1 MSNHYHTLAQLLAH
15 NHNVIA
21 AWFDPQTDPA
31 TLHVVLDRH
40 QPAVP
45 KSIPHALQDVP
56 LMLHTH
62 EPIKPLITYDLQPAA
77 SNPHQACQN
86 EPIDLGTQIQPSL
99 ANWLGTAGA
108 PVKWLDENEEPH
120 WGILSNW
127 HVMAARHEKIGRPQH
142 QPTADGGAMARLA
155 KWSHPYPNK
164 QNLIDAAVAD
174 ALMGKLH
181 SISPKILGIGTP
193 GPTPITAS
201 LGLAVVK
208 SGRTTG
214 VTAATCIATGAAVRV
229 QYDGFT
235 ANFVD
240 QDIYQNNQT
249 PFSAPGDSGSL
260 IVDQAEKRPC
270 SLLFAGSAQITVG
283 NPIRHVVDAFDL
295 VFPFLN

>member
-1 MSNHYHTLAQLLAH
+1 MSNNFHSLAQLLAL
-15 NHNVIA
+15 NDNIIA
-21 AWFDPQTDPA
+21 AWFDPQTEPA
-31 TLHVVLDRH
+31 TLRVMLSRTNR
-40 QPAVP
+40 Q
-45 KSIPHALQDVP
+45 IPTKIPVELQDIP
-56 LMLHTH
+56 LQIHTS
-62 EPIKPLITYDLQPAA
+62 EPIKPLIIYNTATDARHP
-77 SNPHQACQN
+77 NQACQN

-108 PVKWLDENEEPH
+108 PVKWLDANEKPH

-127 HVMAARHEKIGRPQH
+127 HVMAAGHEKIDRPQH
-142 QPTADGGAMARLA
+142 QPTTAGGAIARLS
-155 KWSHPYPNK
+155 KWSGPKPDK

-181 SISPKILGIGTP
+181 TISPKILRIGEP
-193 GPTPITAS
+193 HPTPISAS

-229 QYDGFT
+229 QYDDFQ
-235 ANFVD
+235 ASFVD
-240 QDIYQNNQT
+240 QDIYQNKQA

-260 IVDQAEKRPC
+260 ILGRDGLRPC

-283 NPIRHVVDAFDL
+283 NPIRHVVDAFNL

>member
-1 MSNHYHTLAQLLAH
+1 MPNQFETLAELLKQ
-15 NHNVIA
+15 NDQVIA
-21 AWFDPQTDPA
+21 AWFDPQTEPA
-31 TLHVVLDRH
+31 TLRVLLSKEHR
-40 QPAVP
+40 Q
-45 KSIPHALQDVP
+45 IPRNIPQALQDVP
-56 LMLHTH
+56 LQIHTS
-62 EPIKPLITYDLQPAA
+62 EPIKPLITYDATPN
-77 SNPHQACQN
+77 SKHPHQACQN

-108 PVKWLDENEEPH
+108 PVKWLDKNEEPH

-127 HVMAARHEKIGRPQH
+127 HVMAAGHERIDRTIH
-142 QPTADGGAMARLA
+142 QPTAAGGPMARLA
-155 KWSHPYPNK
+155 KWSGPKPDK

-181 SISPKILGIGTP
+181 TISPKILGIGKANPAT
-193 GPTPITAS
+193 ISAS

-235 ANFVD
+235 ATFVD
-240 QDIYQNNQT
+240 QDIYQSNET

-260 IVDQAEKRPC
+260 IVTEAGHRPC

-295 VFPFLN
+295 VFPFFQ

>member
-1 MSNHYHTLAQLLAH
+1 MSNQFETLAALVQG
-15 NHNVIA
+15 NENVIA
-21 AWFDPQTDPA
+21 AWFDPQTEPA
-31 TLHVVLDRH
+31 TLHVVLNNKDPLIPH
-40 QPAVP
+40 FIP
-45 KSIPHALQDVP
+45 KS
-56 LMLHTH
+56 LHFITIKIQTH
-62 EPIKPLITYDLQPAA
+62 EPLKPLITYDTGSKAR
-77 SNPHQACQN
+77 SPHQACQN

-108 PVKWLDENEEPH
+108 PVKWLDGNEEPH

-127 HVMAARHEKIGRPQH
+127 HVMAAGHEKLDRPIH
-142 QPTADGGAMARLA
+142 QPTAAAEPMARLT
-155 KWSHPYPNK
+155 KWAGPKPDK

-181 SISPKILGIGTP
+181 TISPKILGIGTP
-193 GPTPITAS
+193 APKTINAS

-229 QYDGFT
+229 QYENFT
-235 ANFVD
+235 ATFID
-240 QDIYQNNQT
+240 QDVYENHDT

-260 IVDQAEKRPC
+260 ILDQAEKRPC